1 MSASAQADY
10 LAPFFAELRAKGFHL
25 GLDPE
30 LSTIQKLATAPL
42 DQRGVTLR
50 ENIDQFAWA
59 RGFPVLEKLQQKAA
73 EQKNLQVA
81 QMLGSMRDV
90 INELLKG
97 QFMVT
102 PEGRLLPQPQMLREM
117 LRLVN
122 DTDADTV
129 IAYVE
134 KNIEYLDGNFF
145 MSISESLRNVR
156 GRAPSPS
163 LEMTVEVL
171 IGLGRLVAE
180 KRLERGLPCSFHAL
194 YGV

>member
-10 LAPFFAELRAKGFHL
+10 LAPFFAGLRAKGFHL

-30 LSTIQKLATAPL
+30 FSAIQKLATAPL
-42 DQRGVTLR
+42 EKRGDTLR
-50 ENIDQFAWA
+50 ENIDQFVWA
-59 RGFPVLEKLQQKAA
+59 RGFPVLEKIQQKAA
-73 EQKNLQVA
+73 EQGNAQVA
-81 QMLGSMRDV
+81 QMLGSMREV
-90 INELLKG
+90 INGLLKG

-102 PEGRLLPQPQMLREM
+102 PEDRLLPQPQMLREM

-122 DTDADTV
+122 ETDADTV

-145 MSISESLRNVR
+145 MSISESLRNIR
-156 GRAPSPS
+156 GRAPDPNVDI
-163 LEMTVEVL
+163 TVEVL

-180 KRLERGLPCSFHAL
+180 KRLERRLPCSFHAL